1 MHLWMH
7 AHVTLCILQHNLPLH
22 RCSYPERHL
31 QHLHWYQVEQNK
43 SSNNVKLTHLLCQV
57 LREDEDCCLVQPKVW
72 VEMDKESPHEAQQ
85 IRPALLRLP
94 IWTDAVSSPVQ
105 KPSQSADPARSPH
118 TKLSLPQSISWQR
131 TPEPMLVKAIRLRFK
146 HQSASEILQ
155 GMVCGLSINVMPAGR
170 DKADGPKQAASV
182 ELQLRPED
190 FVIVDEQVLRAEA
203 DLPVHVDEYVSIS
216 TTGTVYG
223 PGDCVYLASW
233 SRKAT
238 SQNFTD
244 DALGTSYILSHGDA
258 AEGLCLVEVL
268 LQQAEDPGAAPTC
281 YFGLSAPAST

>member
-1 MHLWMH
+1 MKLR
-7 AHVTLCILQHNLPLH
+7 ILQHKLPLH

-31 QHLHWYQVEQNK
+31 QHLHWYEVKQNK
-43 SSNNVKLTHLLCQV
+43 SSNNVKLAHLLCQV

-72 VEMDKESPHEAQQ
+72 VEMDMGGPCHEAQH

-105 KPSQSADPARSPH
+105 KPSQSADRARLPH
-118 TKLSLPQSISWQR
+118 TYVSLPQSISWQR
-131 TPEPMLVKAIRLRFK
+131 TPEPMLVKAIRLRLK

-170 DKADGPKQAASV
+170 DKADGPKQATSV
-182 ELQLRPED
+182 ELQLQPED
-190 FVIVDEQVLRAEA
+190 FVIVDEHILRAEA

-216 TTGTVYG
+216 TTGTACG

-244 DALGTSYILSHGDA
+244 DALGTSYILSHGDEA
-258 AEGLCLVEVL
+258 DDLCLVEVL
-268 LQQAEDPGAAPTC
+268 LQQAEDPGAAPVC
-281 YFGLSAPAST
+281 CFGMSAPAST